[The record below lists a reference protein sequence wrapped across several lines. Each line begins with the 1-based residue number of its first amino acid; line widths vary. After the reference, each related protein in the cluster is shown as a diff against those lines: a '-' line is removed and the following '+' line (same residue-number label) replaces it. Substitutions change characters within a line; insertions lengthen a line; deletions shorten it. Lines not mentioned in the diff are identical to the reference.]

1 METEVGIAAVNCCGL
16 VTAPVGTSTASN
28 PILLPRRGDFRRAGE
43 SPTPCS
49 TVEGSAEWSSK
60 EGLVAV
66 AAELEETEE
75 AAANTWVAAVAH
87 SLYSYAVPDAQK
99 IHQRALQA
107 LACARGS
114 GKLQFHDKMA

>member
-16 VTAPVGTSTASN
+16 ETAPVGTSTASN

-49 TVEGSAEWSSK
+49 TVEGSAEWPSK

-66 AAELEETEE
+66 AAGVEATEE
-75 AAANTWVAAVAH
+75 AVADTWVAAVGRFLVLLR
-87 SLYSYAVPDAQK
+87 SP
-99 IHQRALQA
+99 
-107 LACARGS
+107 
-114 GKLQFHDKMA
+114 